1 MYFYSFAARHYYCHL
16 KSVVHIVSNL
26 VFEWSNTKST
36 CFICLKMLIHLQ
48 SYKVLIL
55 SGIISLKFEKKSVD
69 FLKRAIRVLSF
80 VSTSKILLH

>member
-1 MYFYSFAARHYYCHL
+1 
-16 KSVVHIVSNL
+16 
-26 VFEWSNTKST
+26 
-36 CFICLKMLIHLQ
+36 MLIHLQ

>member
-26 VFEWSNTKST
+26 IFEWPETKNTY
-36 CFICLKMLIHLQ
+36 FICLKMLVHLQ
-48 SYKVLIL
+48 SFEVLTL
-55 SGIISLKFEKKSVD
+55 SGIISLKFEKENYD